1 MFLQIIFFKIC
12 ATKLWVSRASVKM
25 NHWTSS
31 IFQLSLSESGIKS
44 TFSISVDIN
53 YGVRLLAIK
62 LRIKTVA
69 NTWLFTVP
77 LPVGLSQ
84 AHYIPV
90 SHRKTA
96 PRGRYWLLLSSC
108 GSLGTRRTGLLFEV
122 GLRPARKNT
131 TQLRPMVIS
140 KNIVIEKWSTREI
153 RVRISFLYY
162 SELIRMCYF
171 FYKGID
177 YCPWHSL
184 VWFSYNIG
192 YSLPLKTGIRLIL
205 QIKIPSKAWRYSSIA
220 GLLRI
225 VFMIHLPQIG
235 LLQKTTPCFF
245 FSPLQKHPYHLH
257 AISQKYQ
264 VIEGG
269 RVITKPKKRGS
280 A

>member
-1 MFLQIIFFKIC
+1 MRVLFLQIIFFKIC

-131 TQLRPMVIS
+131 TQLWPMVIS
-140 KNIVIEKWSTREI
+140 KNIGIEKWSTMEI
-153 RVRISFLYY
+153 RVRIFL
-162 SELIRMCYF
+162 S
-171 FYKGID
+171 
-177 YCPWHSL
+177 
-184 VWFSYNIG
+184 V
-192 YSLPLKTGIRLIL
+192 T
-205 QIKIPSKAWRYSSIA
+205 SK
-220 GLLRI
+220 
-225 VFMIHLPQIG
+225 PN
-235 LLQKTTPCFF
+235 
-245 FSPLQKHPYHLH
+245 
-257 AISQKYQ
+257 
-264 VIEGG
+264 
-269 RVITKPKKRGS
+269 
-280 A
+280 